1 MEGYRL
7 VGQQRGWQLLWAIA
21 FPQLEGAEAWIE
33 AEIAVQDG
41 EVIHATLCFCM
52 EKGNYVFRRIPDDLY

>member
-41 EVIHATLCFCM
+41 EVIHATL
-52 EKGNYVFRRIPDDLY
+52 